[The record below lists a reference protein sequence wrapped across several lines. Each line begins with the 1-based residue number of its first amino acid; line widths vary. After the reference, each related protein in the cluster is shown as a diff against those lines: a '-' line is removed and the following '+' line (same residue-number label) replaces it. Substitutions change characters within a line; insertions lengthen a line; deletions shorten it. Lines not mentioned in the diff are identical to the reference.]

1 MAESAK
7 IGHSLA
13 GSTKSVDGFDR
24 PVECSKHEP
33 SSKKAHLKENLNGQF
48 RLGSNAKTAIT
59 ALSANLCRESQY
71 VARSWLALASMCL
84 LIKPIPEVVVK
95 PDEQVIGF
103 IWCQ

>member
-59 ALSANLCRESQY
+59 ALSANLCRESQSLLKKERKKKY
-71 VARSWLALASMCL
+71 QKTGCDRKHKLAGAAMNCFFWEF
-84 LIKPIPEVVVK
+84 P
-95 PDEQVIGF
+95 
-103 IWCQ
+103 